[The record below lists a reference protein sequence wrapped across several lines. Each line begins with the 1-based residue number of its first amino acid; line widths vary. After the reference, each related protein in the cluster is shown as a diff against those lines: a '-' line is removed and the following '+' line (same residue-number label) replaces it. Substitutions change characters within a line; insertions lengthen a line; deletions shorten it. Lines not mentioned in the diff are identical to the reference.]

1 VNTGESVKCDLCSYE
16 KDEDSNLLCGD
27 CLKMIQRVKGSVER
41 MEIEKKKKE
50 EEKPKLTH
58 TYYGY

>member
-1 VNTGESVKCDLCSYE
+1 VKCDLCSYE